1 MFLHSGFGA
10 NSVGGMAEMFFFER
24 IAENRI
30 LEYMEQ
36 GGFDNLS
43 GTGKPLVFEDDSFVP
58 EDLRMAYKVL
68 KNAGFVPPELQTQKE
83 IKTAMDLLEQLD
95 DERER
100 YLQAQKLN
108 LLVTKANIQ
117 RTRPIQLETDQ
128 VYYRKIVERVS
139 VRRKK

>member
-1 MFLHSGFGA
+1 MVFA
-10 NSVGGMAEMFFFER
+10 QIPGGDIDMFFFER

-68 KNAGFVPPELQTQKE
+68 KNAGFLPPELQTQKE
-83 IKTAMDLLEQLD
+83 IKTAMDLLEELD

-117 RTRPIQLETDQ
+117 RSRPIRLETDQ

-139 VRRKK
+139 VRNK